1 MKHIQTFPGKLLVLV
16 GAMGLCAAF
25 AAPPKPATPPAPA
38 AATPSATAVYQR
50 QSDTESIELSNLPE
64 EGSVRLPISVDLTN
78 KSTPSAN
85 EARSAVAETASAVQ
99 PKVKKKVLKKIKNAD
114 GIEEEVWVDSEEDAD
129 STTDTAAADSKNGQG
144 GTMASGGGSAGA
156 NSWNSGSAVNT
167 GGGYSGGGYSGGGY
181 AGGTTGGT
189 AASSGSTASNGSTSG
204 TGSTGSTG
212 GASPV
217 VSGTPV
223 PTTTIGS
230 TVVPV
235 APTPTT
241 PLQAKLDSYRSMM
254 LSEVATGQVTNPA
267 ITRRYQMI
275 NRATYQGMY
284 GY

>member
-38 AATPSATAVYQR
+38 AAMPSATAVYQR

-167 GGGYSGGGYSGGGY
+167 GGGYSGGGY